1 MASAAGSHLLPSA
14 QRTCAS
20 TEKVRD
26 RNAVGGAGTVR
37 ADGAE
42 IVAIHIGGRDAWV
55 WLGPPRGAI
64 RYLPDVKEE
73 AE

>member
-1 MASAAGSHLLPSA
+1 
-14 QRTCAS
+14 
-20 TEKVRD
+20 VRD

-42 IVAIHIGGRDAWV
+42 IVAIHFGGREAWV